1 MATSETLNAA
11 TPETPASEATPV
23 AAVTATG
30 TDAATAAAQAEAL
43 PKTGPR
49 EMMIVLLALMLG

>member
-11 TPETPASEATPV
+11 NPETPAAEVTPT
-23 AAVTATG
+23 AVTATG

-49 EMMIVLLALMLG
+49 EMMIVILALMLG